1 MKHKKLLPGS
11 HQQEKSP
18 QPDKSPQRD
27 KSPQANKSVLEY
39 LPETLQKRLIQG
51 KLSWV
56 LTFLFG
62 ALVPF
67 SFAPFNTTSSFF
79 SYFIFFPLSLFIFQ
93 LLNISSAKEA
103 FFKGWLFGVGFFSVG
118 VSWLYVAI
126 HDFGGAHWSL
136 AGILTAIFII
146 AIVIF
151 YAFFSWTVYKIREK
165 FKQRATV
172 QPSFFAQYGL
182 ILFYIPVL
190 WVFFEWLRSW
200 LLTGFPWLLI
210 GYPAIETPLS
220 AYAPIIGIYGLS
232 LLVIFISCLL
242 NARIKPV
249 YSVVS
254 IALLMIMGAFLGKI
268 QWSEAQGKP
277 LKVALIQGNV
287 QQSVKWD
294 RYQLEKTKQLYVAL
308 SQQQWQTNDVIV
320 WPENAIPTFYH
331 NLENSFYHNLNLQAK
346 KTQTELITGLPV
358 FDDETQQYYNAMTNL
373 GGQQGYYYKTHL
385 VPFGEYVPLASLL
398 RGLIKFFNMPMS
410 GFDAGKPDQPL
421 ISIKGNKVVVSIC
434 YEDVY
439 AQDVMRQ
446 IPQAQWML
454 NLSNNGWYGNSF
466 APHQHLEM
474 ARMRALESSREL
486 VRSTTSGISAL
497 IDYKG
502 QIIVKGPQF
511 KMAIV
516 KGQIQPRTGITPYV
530 FWGNYPILFLF
541 IITGL
546 FLFLLFSGALSGRR
560 TLS

>member
-1 MKHKKLLPGS
+1 ML
-11 HQQEKSP
+11 
-18 QPDKSPQRD
+18 DKSL
-27 KSPQANKSVLEY
+27 LEY
-39 LPETLQKRLIQG
+39 LPETLKTHITQG
-51 KLSWV
+51 KLSWF
-56 LTFLFG
+56 LTLLFG
-62 ALVPF
+62 AVIPF
-67 SFAPFNTTSSFF
+67 TFAPFNTISSFF
-79 SYFIFFPLSLFIFQ
+79 SYLIFLPLSLFIFQ
-93 LLNISSAKEA
+93 LLNVGSAKEA
-103 FFKGWLFGVGFFSVG
+103 FFKGWLFGIGFFAVG

-136 AGILTAIFII
+136 AGILTAVFII

-151 YAFFSWTVYKIREK
+151 YAFFSWSVYKIREK
-165 FKQRATV
+165 LNQRRSSR
-172 QPSFFAQYGL
+172 QSSSGRSGL

-200 LLTGFPWLLI
+200 VLTGFPWLLV
-210 GYPAIETPLS
+210 GYPLIETPLS

-232 LLVIFISCLL
+232 LLVMFISSLL

-249 YSVVS
+249 YSVLAIV
-254 IALLMIMGAFLGKI
+254 LLMVTGVFLEKI
-268 QWSEAQGKP
+268 QWSEPQGKA

-294 RYQLEKTKQLYVAL
+294 RFQLEKTKQLYVNL
-308 SQQQWQTNDVIV
+308 SQQQWQSNDVIV

-331 NLENSFYHNLNLQAK
+331 NLASSFYHNLSLQAK
-346 KTQTELITGLPV
+346 ATQTELITGLPV
-358 FDDETQQYYNAMTNL
+358 FDDDTQQYYNAMTNL

-410 GFDAGKPDQPL
+410 GFDAGKTEQPL

-439 AQDVMRQ
+439 AEDVMRQ
-446 IPQAQWML
+446 IPHAQWML

-474 ARMRALESSREL
+474 ARMRALESSRDL
-486 VRSTTSGISAL
+486 ARSTTSGISAL
-497 IDYKG
+497 INYKG

-511 KMAIV
+511 KTAIV
-516 KGQIQPRTGITPYV
+516 TGNIQPRTGITPYV
-530 FWGNYPILFLF
+530 FWGNYPILF
-541 IITGL
+541 IISSL
-546 FLFLLFSGALSGRR
+546 FLFLLFSNRALGQ
-560 TLS
+560 